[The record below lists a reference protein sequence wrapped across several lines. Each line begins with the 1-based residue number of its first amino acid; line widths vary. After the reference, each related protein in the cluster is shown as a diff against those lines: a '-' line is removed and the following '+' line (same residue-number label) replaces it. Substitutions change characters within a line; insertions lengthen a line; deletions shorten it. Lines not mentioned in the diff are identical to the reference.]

1 MNSIISW
8 LGSARDYF
16 LSQYYSASGWPF
28 VGGLIGSVF
37 YYLYLFFY
45 YLTYY
50 FGQFNSWLV
59 WAAGRINQILDI
71 TTITS
76 YFSTWINYATNA
88 WSWVYSHFSNVV
100 SDVTTWWSASNNPI
114 KLYIQQAIAA
124 ITAIPDWLVSEFT
137 KLKSAW
143 DNFWNVTWPQWMTTL
158 HDLGVSFLA
167 FVNSIGQT
175 ILSHLNAFWDSTIF
189 PALESIRQSLSSLN
203 IPSWDEIWSFIFSKL
218 PGIDDILNWWS
229 ETWTDVKDFFAE
241 PTAWLLKRFSGDI
254 FYSFLTPF
262 IEDAGG
268 TKEARDEAWKNI
280 KPAEEEGDE
289 NLIILK
295 DETLTQATIQGGMIE
310 EETEKIKARIYG
322 ELG

>member
-1 MNSIISW
+1 LLLSI
-8 LGSARDYF
+8 LGTP
-16 LSQYYSASGWPF
+16 LWC
-28 VGGLIGSVF
+28 
-37 YYLYLFFY
+37 LYCAFY
-45 YLTYY
+45 YLTSS
-50 FGQFNSWLV
+50 FIDFNTWLT

-76 YFSTWINYATNA
+76 YFQTWINYAINA
-88 WSWVYSHFSNVV
+88 YNWVYLHFYNVV

-114 KLYIQQAIAA
+114 RLYIDQAIST
-124 ITAIPDWLVSEFT
+124 IQGLPDWFMSEFT
-137 KLKSAW
+137 SFKLAW
-143 DNFWNVTWPQWMTTL
+143 DNFWSYTFPQWMASLQSLWNSFTT
-158 HDLGVSFLA
+158 
-167 FVNSIGQT
+167 FVASIGQT

-189 PALESIRQSLSSLN
+189 PALESIWQALAALQF
-203 IPSWDEIWSFIFSKL
+203 PSWDEIWSFIFSKL